1 MTRSVSWTQTGRA
14 GAPTPQASRE
24 AFEWYRRAAEQGH
37 LDAQFAMSVMY
48 EQGKGIDSNPGHALF
63 WVRRMRSK
71 TAGAQLRLAC
81 RYEAGAGVEQDGL
94 WHFIGIARPQ
104 SKVILPRSMLWACS
118 MSGVVESNM
127 MSSRL

>member
-1 MTRSVSWTQTGRA
+1 MGRLLDMNLVDYDGDDNAEDRRMTRSVSWTQTGRA

-63 WVRRMRSK
+63 WVRKAAEQGHPGRAI
-71 TAGAQLRLAC
+71 TFGCRL
-81 RYEAGAGVEQDGL
+81 
-94 WHFIGIARPQ
+94 
-104 SKVILPRSMLWACS
+104 
-118 MSGVVESNM
+118 
-127 MSSRL
+127 